1 MLGDLRLH
9 GAKAEIDC
17 YDCDGAL
24 QHGETGPLEGLTHI
38 VSNTFDFPDY
48 AAACDAFIPVVK
60 SSWVNTSIM
69 RNKMANP
76 RQHNP
81 DPRLFMSDIV
91 VCCAEI
97 PAGDEDA
104 IKGGVL
110 AMGGMFTSK
119 IAIAVTHLVALT
131 VDNEMCEAVQSKNL
145 NIKIVLPHW
154 FDDCLKLGRRIDEQP
169 YLLPNPEYGRQ
180 LNTSPPQ
187 ASVKNPY
194 VVGATHPDPSVAP
207 DSTPPAAR
215 EDLDVFKNK
224 KVMLAENLEISD
236 HLRAALEHLIS
247 KGHGKVVK
255 SVSKAN
261 MYICKFREG
270 NDYKLA
276 SRSGKDVGN
285 LTWFYHLIT
294 NNAWTSPM
302 RRLLHY
308 PIAREGLP
316 GFKGFRISLSN
327 YAGEA
332 RSFLEQLVIATGAEC
347 TKTLKQDNTHL
358 ITAHTMSE
366 KCAAAKDWGIHVI
379 NHLWLEESY
388 AKWRMEAITNTK
400 YTHFPQRT
408 NLGEVVG
415 QTGIDRAAVE
425 KYFFTDEET
434 DVEDENDTPEPMHP
448 RDVNIPTKVAPRAK
462 TEAKKL
468 GRQTNEPQTPA
479 TSRILALGKENE
491 TPGSNGSRKTKEAAL
506 AKLHSMTPDIALY
519 EKEKKRVGGVVY
531 GGRRKGDEDRI
542 EVGRKRTLAEASD
555 SEETDEIEL
564 KRPKKVLH
572 PPPEM
577 HLLISG
583 YKKWVG
589 SPKVEDSDRKTLR
602 ALGIIVT
609 LEPAR
614 ATHLAAPSILRTHK
628 FVAALA
634 YAPTVI
640 STDYIDACLEREEF
654 LNPDKFLLKDQ
665 VNEKKLGVSL
675 IMSHSR
681 ATENQNKLL
690 RGRTIYCVENIHGGF
705 ETFKSIAEA
714 NGGQC
719 LLYRGRHINMIPSTR
734 AGSENSTDADV
745 QHEVYLLSGPGPEN
759 RRLWS
764 KFREMAEH
772 SRKSARIITT
782 EWLIETAMCQTI
794 KPIANYELR
803 D

>member
-9 GAKAEIDC
+9 GAEAEIDR
-17 YDCDGAL
+17 YDCDGVL
-24 QHGETGPLEGLTHI
+24 HHGDTAPLEGLTHI

-91 VCCAEI
+91 VCCADI
-97 PAGDEDA
+97 PEGDEDA

-119 IAIAVTHLVALT
+119 IATAVTHLVALT
-131 VDNEMCEAVQSKNL
+131 ANNEMCEAVQSKNL
-145 NIKIVLPHW
+145 NIKMVLPHW

-180 LNTSPPQ
+180 LNTSPPV

-207 DSTPPAAR
+207 NSTPPAAR

-224 KVMLAENLEISD
+224 KVMLAENLEISS
-236 HLRAALEHLIS
+236 HLRAALEHLIL
-247 KGHGKVVK
+247 KGRGKVVK
-255 SVSKAN
+255 LVSKAN
-261 MYICKFREG
+261 MYVCKFREG
-270 NDYKLA
+270 KDYKIA
-276 SRSGKDVGN
+276 SRCGKDVGN

-388 AKWRMEAITNTK
+388 AKWRMEAITNTR

-425 KYFFTDEET
+425 KHFFTDEDT
-434 DVEDENDTPEPMHP
+434 DVEDANDTPEPMHP
-448 RDVNIPTKVAPRAK
+448 RDVNIPTKLAPRAK
-462 TEAKKL
+462 TEGKKL
-468 GRQTNEPQTPA
+468 SRQTNEPQTPA
-479 TSRILALGKENE
+479 ASRVLALGKENE
-491 TPGSNGSRKTKEAAL
+491 TSGSTGSRKTKEAAL

-542 EVGRKRTLAEASD
+542 EVGRKRTFAEASD
-555 SEETDEIEL
+555 SEEADENEL
-564 KRPKKVLH
+564 KRSKKVLN

-589 SPKVEDSDRKTLR
+589 SPKVEDNDRKTLR

-628 FVAALA
+628 FVTALA

-640 STDYIDACLEREEF
+640 STDYIDACVERDEF

-675 IMSHSR
+675 LMSHSR

-705 ETFKSIAEA
+705 ETFRSIAEA

-734 AGSENSTDADV
+734 AGSENSVDADV

-772 SRKSARIITT
+772 SRKSARIVTT
-782 EWLIETAMCQTI
+782 EWLLETAMCQTI